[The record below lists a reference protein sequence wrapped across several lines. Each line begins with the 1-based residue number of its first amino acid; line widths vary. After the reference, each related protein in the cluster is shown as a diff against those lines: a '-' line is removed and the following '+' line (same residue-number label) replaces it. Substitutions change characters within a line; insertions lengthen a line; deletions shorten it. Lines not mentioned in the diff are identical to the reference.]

1 MPRFRLLILAF
12 TLVAVT
18 VPASHAVAAPTC
30 ALDGGTGTL
39 AVTVSDQGPVVF
51 TRHLDAVW
59 LDGAPCD
66 SATVTNTDLIHVVAS
81 TSTTIEVNLT
91 GGGFAPG
98 ISVEEDSA
106 SEIEFFLE
114 SSNDDPLSVGVV
126 GTDGSDHFV
135 VGQTNVGM
143 MGADVIDLDGVDVLA
158 DADIYSQGGTWNDV
172 RLDGGQGADDL
183 RGYLPR
189 NAVEALPAYM
199 EVAIYAG
206 SGDDTVGWWA
216 GGGSV
221 DAGAGVD
228 LLDQTGV
235 LDDMVVELPAST
247 MGIEG
252 VGIPL
257 NGIEHV
263 VGGLDDDLI
272 IGTSTGS
279 HLRGGPGN
287 DFLVGGPSA
296 DILEGDSG
304 NDQVVGL
311 DGDDDLDGGGN
322 LEDVVLYSD
331 ASNGVIVDL
340 GEGSRPARGTTP
352 SKGSP
357 ACSAHRSRI
366 CSSVHQPTI
375 SSEVPVVTT
384 SCAAGMGW
392 MISTENEEATRSS
405 GGMETM
411 DSVVVPAMTRWTAS
425 GAKTFATVD
434 VENTIGGSG
443 VNTSTNFLGSF
454 NEPLIDVLSASRS
467 QGPSP
472 SAHPL

>member
-340 GEGSRPARGTTP
+340 GAGIATGEGDDAIEGFTGVLGSPFP
-352 SKGSP
+352 DLLIGSP
-357 ACSAHRSRI
+357 ANDQLR
-366 CSSVHQPTI
+366 
-375 SSEVPVVTT
+375 
-384 SCAAGMGW
+384 G
-392 MISTENEEATRSS
+392 S
-405 GGMETM
+405 GGDDLLRGRDGLDDLYGERGGDALFGGNGNDGLSGGTGN
-411 DSVVVPAMTRWTAS
+411 DTLDGLRGEDLCNGGRGEHDRWIRCEHLYELPRILQRTL
-425 GAKTFATVD
+425 D
-434 VENTIGGSG
+434 RR
-443 VNTSTNFLGSF
+443 SF
-454 NEPLIDVLSASRS
+454 G
-467 QGPSP
+467 Q
-472 SAHPL
+472 